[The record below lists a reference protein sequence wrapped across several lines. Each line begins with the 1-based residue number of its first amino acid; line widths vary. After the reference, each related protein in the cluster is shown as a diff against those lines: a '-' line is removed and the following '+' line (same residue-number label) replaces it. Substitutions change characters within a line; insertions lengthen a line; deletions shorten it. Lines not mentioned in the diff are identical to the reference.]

1 MVASA
6 TVDRLIS
13 LDLVP
18 RIMTVS
24 DHEPVVW
31 RVLVGLVSGA
41 VAARQPPKCHP
52 EVLADECVYEGVDG
66 RIDPTCVCGEQK

>member
-1 MVASA
+1 
-6 TVDRLIS
+6 
-13 LDLVP
+13 
-18 RIMTVS
+18 MTVS

-52 EVLADECVYEGVDG
+52 KVLADKCVYEGVYG
-66 RIDPTCVCGEQK
+66 RIDPTCVRGEQTNTK

>member
-1 MVASA
+1 MVVSA
-6 TVDRLIS
+6 TVDRRIS

-31 RVLVGLVSGA
+31 RVLVGLVPGA
-41 VAARQPPKCHP
+41 VAARQPPKRHP
-52 EVLADECVYEGVDG
+52 EVLADERVYEGVDG
-66 RIDPTCVCGEQK
+66 